1 MRVITIEEFEDMGWR
16 EVANEI
22 HARVGGSPVYLS
34 FDIDGLDPVYA
45 PGTGTPES
53 GGITMRE
60 AQRLLRALSGLNYVG
75 ADLVEV
81 SPPLDPSGNTALNG
95 ATLLFEMLCI
105 LAQSRVE

>member
-1 MRVITIEEFEDMGWR
+1 
-16 EVANEI
+16 
-22 HARVGGSPVYLS
+22 
-34 FDIDGLDPVYA
+34 
-45 PGTGTPES
+45 
-53 GGITMRE
+53 MRE

-95 ATLLFEMLCI
+95 ATLLFEMLCL